1 MIRLAVEEYCHNC
14 LEFEPKSST
23 STLCADNSE
32 KIVNTTVT
40 CKHINRCRAI
50 KRYLEKENKK
60 DERFD

>member
-23 STLCADNSE
+23 TLCTDDLGRV
-32 KIVNTTVT
+32 VNTTVT

-60 DERFD
+60 DERFDQ